1 MHIIYILFTS
11 PETLKP
17 RFVQNK
23 TMIKIIL
30 LVVGIGFNAFMY
42 GQGTIN
48 IDTEK
53 SVIKWSGSK
62 LFQFNEHY
70 GTVAFSKGTIFWSGD
85 MVMGGYFEA
94 DMNSIVNTDGK
105 YNDML
110 VSHLKNEDFFDVE
123 NHPIAQ
129 LKIVEALYV
138 EEDEIGVEALLTIKE
153 VTHPIKFNMS
163 VEQRGQA
170 YVFKSKFAIDR
181 TRWGISYES
190 KGIVGSV
197 KESIISDAVAFE
209 VVLVTKPG
217 C

>member
-1 MHIIYILFTS
+1 M
-11 PETLKP
+11 K
-17 RFVQNK
+17 
-23 TMIKIIL
+23 KIIL
-30 LVVGIGFNAFMY
+30 LVVGIGLNAFLY

-53 SVIKWSGSK
+53 SVINWTGSK

-70 GTVAFSKGTIFWSGD
+70 GTVEFSKGTIFWSGD

-94 DMNSIVNTDGK
+94 DMKSITNTDGK

-110 VSHLKNEDFFDVE
+110 VSHLKNEDFFDVA

-129 LKIVEALYV
+129 LKIVEALYSK
-138 EEDEIGVEALLTIKE
+138 EDEISVEALLTIKE
-153 VTHPIKFNMS
+153 VTHPIKFRMS
-163 VEQRGQA
+163 VEERDRTF
-170 YVFKSKFAIDR
+170 VFKTKFVIDR
-181 TRWGISYES
+181 TRWGINFKS
-190 KGIVGSV
+190 KGIIGSV
-197 KESIISDAVAFE
+197 KESIISDAIAFE